1 MFYYFDNASTWL
13 GMGYGVVG
21 RKYLKQPKNRNFLI
35 IQLRALGPWEGRKRV
50 FDVLQT
56 IYPLPFQGLKQMF
69 LTVVCNQHKYEI
81 MLSAQICFITST
93 ITLLYFR
100 LKHKTVFMDP

>member
-1 MFYYFDNASTWL
+1 M
-13 GMGYGVVG
+13 VG
-21 RKYLKQPKNRNFLI
+21 NGIRSCRKKIFKAAKKSKFFNNSATR
-35 IQLRALGPWEGRKRV
+35 RGPWEGRKRV

-93 ITLLYFR
+93 IMLLYFR